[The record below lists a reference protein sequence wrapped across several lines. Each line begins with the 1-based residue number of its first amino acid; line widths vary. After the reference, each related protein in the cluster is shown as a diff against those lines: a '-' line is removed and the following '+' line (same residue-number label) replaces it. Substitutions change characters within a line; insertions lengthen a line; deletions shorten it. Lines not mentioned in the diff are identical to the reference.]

1 MDFILGSGNFI
12 VQIALL
18 AACVI
23 GGMALGSFVQ
33 DKLEKGT
40 INDVPGGLI
49 GGVLGLFVAYPI
61 LGHFIWFGP

>member
-18 AACVI
+18 TACVI
-23 GGMALGSFVQ
+23 GGMTLGSIVQ

-40 INDVPGGLI
+40 INDVPGVLI